1 MNIHIYIYK
10 NTNNILTFLE
20 YFNELVL
27 TGNYAGQYQII
38 NSSILFNCNIVIYRN
53 ENLNTNSK
61 YYNLE
66 YQTITNKYDEF
77 INLFKPNILLVWINN
92 NHYILLIPNNI
103 NI

>member
-20 YFNELVL
+20 YINELVL
-27 TGNYAGQYQII
+27 TGNYAGQYQIMY
-38 NSSILFNCNIVIYRN
+38 SSILLNCNIVIYRN
-53 ENLNTNSK
+53 ENLNSNSK

-66 YQTITNKYDEF
+66 YQTIINKYDEF